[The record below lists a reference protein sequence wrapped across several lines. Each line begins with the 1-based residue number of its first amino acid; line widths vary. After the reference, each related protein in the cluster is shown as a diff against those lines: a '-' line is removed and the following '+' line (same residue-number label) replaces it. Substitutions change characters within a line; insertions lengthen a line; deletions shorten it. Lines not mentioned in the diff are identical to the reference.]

1 MNACE
6 PLGQVEFAVLGA
18 VNQGVLRSRRGD
30 GESYV
35 LRDRLATDAT
45 LYDVLRLLEQDGLLR
60 SRRNRSGRNYEL
72 TAAGRACLR
81 SNRRLRSALIRLL
94 ARSG

>member
-1 MNACE
+1 MNARE

-18 VNQGVLRSRRGD
+18 VHQGVLRSRGAD
-30 GESYV
+30 GENSV

-45 LYDVLRLLEQDGLLR
+45 VHDVLRRFEQDGLLR